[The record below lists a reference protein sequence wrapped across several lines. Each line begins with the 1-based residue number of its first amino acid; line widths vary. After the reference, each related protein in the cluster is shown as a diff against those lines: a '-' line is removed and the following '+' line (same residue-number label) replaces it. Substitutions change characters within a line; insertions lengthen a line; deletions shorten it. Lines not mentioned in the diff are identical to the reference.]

1 MSPEPIRPNS
11 RTYFCARRP
20 GGRKHPRDG
29 THWTIDSMVDLTKD
43 LPDFL
48 KRSNDRAPVPT
59 WEQLTRTG
67 ASSNPE
73 MVKHVTRILGAAGD
87 PGGAREIWALL
98 PGEYQRSVALLIDKI
113 CNEGWLDAVGRVSGW
128 PWDGGFFF
136 EPRETSRGTLA
147 EVLDSK
153 SGSRGSYTACNAR
166 NGLFAYLSAR
176 NHRGWRQSWMENDAA
191 TAALHVGIFESGV
204 AEVHFD
210 AFNPLFTNG
219 AAPGELI
226 RIPMVGSY
234 NRRLFELHRRWE
246 QGKHAST
253 VRTSACFYHLLH
265 RETVPLSF

>member
-1 MSPEPIRPNS
+1 MKDP
-11 RTYFCARRP
+11 
-20 GGRKHPRDG
+20 
-29 THWTIDSMVDLTKD
+29 VKD

-48 KRSNDRAPVPT
+48 KGSNDSAPVPT

-67 ASSNPE
+67 SSSSPE
-73 MVKHVTRILGAAGD
+73 MLEHVTRVLGAEDDTEA
-87 PGGAREIWALL
+87 AREVWDLL
-98 PGEYQRSVALLIDKI
+98 PGECQRSVALLIDKI
-113 CNEGWLDAVGRVSGW
+113 YNEGWLDAVGRISGW

-136 EPRETSRGTLA
+136 EPRETSRGALA
-147 EVLDSK
+147 VALDSK

-191 TAALHVGIFESGV
+191 TAALHVGIFESGI

-219 AAPGELI
+219 AAPADLI
-226 RIPMVGSY
+226 SIPLVGSY
-234 NRRLFELHRRWE
+234 NHRLFELHRRWE

-253 VRTSACFYHLLH
+253 VRSSACFYRLLH

>member
-1 MSPEPIRPNS
+1 MADS
-11 RTYFCARRP
+11 FGRRP
-20 GGRKHPRDG
+20 GGTKHPWDETPLDYRP
-29 THWTIDSMVDLTKD
+29 MKDLTKD

-48 KRSNDRAPVPT
+48 KRWNDSAPVPT

-67 ASSNPE
+67 SSSNPQ
-73 MVKHVTRILGAAGD
+73 MVEHVTRILGAAGETAA
-87 PGGAREIWALL
+87 AREIWALL
-98 PGEYQRSVALLIDKI
+98 PGECQRSVALLIDKI
-113 CNEGWLDAVGRVSGW
+113 YNEGWLDAVGRISGW

-136 EPRETSRGTLA
+136 EPREASRGTLA

-153 SGSRGSYTACNAR
+153 SGSRGSYTACNAK

-191 TAALHVGIFESGV
+191 TAAVHVGIFESGI

-219 AAPGELI
+219 AARTELVS
-226 RIPMVGSY
+226 IPFVGSY
-234 NRRLFELHRRWE
+234 NRRLFRLHRRWE
-246 QGKHAST
+246 QGKQAST